1 MSGLFRGALNLIQ
14 GQSTWTTAH
23 PLVGNYI
30 EVGSMRL
37 RVDSV
42 IAEGGFATVFAAHDN
57 TNRYYALKR
66 QFARDKESMDL
77 LLNEI
82 RILKELS
89 GHPSL
94 VEFVAAA
101 QKRSQPDGYEFLI
114 LTELCLGGSVADLM
128 RNTRLTTDQCIKIFH
143 SATLATRHMHERT
156 IPITHRDIKMQRST
170 TPMYRSPEIL
180 DTYQNFAVG
189 PQQDIW
195 ALGCVLYYMCYRV
208 HPFQDSAKLRI
219 LNVAYSIPSGFD
231 EFEDVVPVI
240 QSCLQLNPV
249 NRPVAGDLVETTS
262 ALAVALD
269 VNLKERIIVHGGVV
283 GRPPVFYPCYLF
295 ILSSPLHFFKVSV
308 F

>member
-1 MSGLFRGALNLIQ
+1 
-14 GQSTWTTAH
+14 H

-42 IAEGGFATVFAAHDN
+42 VAEGGFATVFAAHDN
-57 TNRYYALKR
+57 NDRYYALKR

-89 GHPSL
+89 GHSSL

-101 QKRSQPDGYEFLI
+101 QKRSHTDGYEFLI
-114 LTELCLGGSVADLM
+114 LTELCLGGSVANLM
-128 RNTRLTTDQCIKIFH
+128 RNTFLTTDQCIKIFY

-156 IPITHRDIKMQRST
+156 VPITHRDIKLENLLITVDGYVKLCDFGSATTQVFCPNEAWSAAKRAHLEEEMQLST

-180 DTYQNFAVG
+180 DTYQNFTVG

-195 ALGCVLYYMCYRV
+195 ALGCVLYYLCYCV

-249 NRPVAGDLVETTS
+249 SRPVARDLVETTS

-269 VNLKERIIVHGGVV
+269 VNLKEPI
-283 GRPPVFYPCYLF
+283 
-295 ILSSPLHFFKVSV
+295 
-308 F
+308 